1 MKQKNILIIILTI
14 LVVLLMSAIIL
25 VKVLLMSAI
34 TALLVKCGSQSQ
46 AINAVDNYIEE
57 TADTGQMD
65 EFLMS
70 PQGRTYIEH
79 TK

>member
-1 MKQKNILIIILTI
+1 MKQKNILIIILII
-14 LVVLLMSAIIL
+14 LVVLLMSAT
-25 VKVLLMSAI
+25 
-34 TALLVKCGSQSQ
+34 TALLVKCGSQSR

>member
-14 LVVLLMSAIIL
+14 LVVLLMSAIWEME
-25 VKVLLMSAI
+25 LLHNKAI
-34 TALLVKCGSQSQ
+34 TAFLVKCGSQVQ

>member
-14 LVVLLMSAIIL
+14 LVVLLMS
-25 VKVLLMSAI
+25 VT

-46 AINAVDNYIEE
+46 TINAVDNYIEE

>member
-14 LVVLLMSAIIL
+14 LV
-25 VKVLLMSAI
+25 VLLMSAI

>member
-14 LVVLLMSAIIL
+14 LVVLLTL
-25 VKVLLMSAI
+25 AI
-34 TALLVKCGSQSQ
+34 TALLVKCDSQSQ

>member
-14 LVVLLMSAIIL
+14 LVVLLMS
-25 VKVLLMSAI
+25 VT

>member
-14 LVVLLMSAIIL
+14 LVVLLMSAI
-25 VKVLLMSAI
+25 
-34 TALLVKCGSQSQ
+34 TAFLVKCGSQSQ

-57 TADTGQMD
+57 TADAGQMD